1 MSFFQLCYILYT
13 FKKYTFRIKVN
24 SWGSVEYQLGF
35 LWMSEALKDKKK
47 KLEQQKA
54 RLALQEAKLKII
66 ERKSRTRRL
75 IELGGLIA
83 KAKLDA
89 FPNNVLY
96 GMLLEAQTKS
106 KDESQVK
113 AWEKGGGA
121 AFSLDQKEK
130 VPVIIT
136 FESKPSVDARNI
148 IRAHGLK
155 WNSIRKEWHGLVE
168 SLKQLKEDVRPFEGK
183 IMEIEN

>member
-1 MSFFQLCYILYT
+1 MYE
-13 FKKYTFRIKVN
+13 N
-24 SWGSVEYQLGF
+24 
-35 LWMSEALKDKKK
+35 
-47 KLEQQKA
+47 
-54 RLALQEAKLKII
+54 AKN
-66 ERKSRTRRL
+66 
-75 IELGGLIA
+75 
-83 KAKLDA
+83 
-89 FPNNVLY
+89 F
-96 GMLLEAQTKS
+96 
-106 KDESQVK
+106 VK

-168 SLKQLKEDVRPFEGK
+168 SLKQLEEDGRPFEGK